1 MSIPAIPAIPG
12 LPTAPSLFNAAGI
25 PLGKTALTLLTIF
38 PPTGYLGLNYSAVG
52 LPFTAGIKAAVY
64 GLGILIGIFAN
75 RLYINEVAKV
85 LSYILIFAPPWYIF
99 DCIRII
105 TDSNFDEDGFI
116 PPLPLQAIPTGQGNN
131 GNWNL
136 TFPLL
141 SLILATTS
149 FSGLA
154 FVTKYIPSSITD
166 SIGKYSAYAT
176 AGGGAL
182 FIIAA
187 GIGLFMQRPAVGV
200 MPSGGPALAGGLA
213 GGLGGLPGGLPV
225 GLAQGLMR
233 GGGTTSLPPLSSFIN
248 KLTPQSGGSKED
260 IPFLGILALIIL
272 GGFSL
277 SFLRSKQ

>member
-12 LPTAPSLFNAAGI
+12 LPSVPSLFNAAGI
-25 PLGKTALTLLTIF
+25 PLGKTALILLTIF

-52 LPFTAGIKAAVY
+52 LPITAALKALVY
-64 GLGILIGIFAN
+64 GLGIAIGIFAN

-105 TDSNFDEDGFI
+105 SDSQFDQGGFI
-116 PPLPLQAIPTGQGNN
+116 PPLPIPAIPTGQGNN
-131 GNWNL
+131 GNWRL

-154 FVTKYIPSSITD
+154 FITKYLPSTFKNP
-166 SIGKYSAYAT
+166 IGLVSVYTA

-182 FIIAA
+182 FILAA
-187 GIGLFMQRPAVGV
+187 GIGLLMQKPASSTIAGTVAPTELGL
-200 MPSGGPALAGGLA
+200 PALGSLA
-213 GGLGGLPGGLPV
+213 PAIPGLGGLPG
-225 GLAQGLMR
+225 LMK
-233 GGGTTSLPPLSSFIN
+233 GGGTNSLPPLSSFIN

-260 IPFLGILALIIL
+260 IPFLGILALVIL

-277 SFLRSKQ
+277 NYLRSKQ

>member
-12 LPTAPSLFNAAGI
+12 LPSVPSLFNAAGI
-25 PLGKTALTLLTIF
+25 PLGKTALILLTIF

-52 LPFTAGIKAAVY
+52 LPITAGIKALVY
-64 GLGILIGIFAN
+64 GLGIVIGIFAN

-105 TDSNFDEDGFI
+105 SDSQFNQDGFI
-116 PPLPLQAIPTGQGNN
+116 PPLPIPGIPIGQGNN

-154 FVTKYIPSSITD
+154 FVSKYLPATITD

-182 FIIAA
+182 FILAA
-187 GIGLFMQRPAVGV
+187 GIGLLMQRPAVGV
-200 MPSGGPALAGGLA
+200 VAPAGPALSGGL
-213 GGLGGLPGGLPV
+213 GLPGGL
-225 GLAQGLMR
+225 GL
-233 GGGTTSLPPLSSFIN
+233 IN
-248 KLTPQSGGSKED
+248 
-260 IPFLGILALIIL
+260 
-272 GGFSL
+272 
-277 SFLRSKQ
+277 

>member
-1 MSIPAIPAIPG
+1 MSIPG
-12 LPTAPSLFNAAGI
+12 LPIASGLPIAPSLFNATGI
-25 PLGKTALTLLTIF
+25 PLGKTALILLTMF

-52 LPFTAGIKAAVY
+52 LPITAGIKAAVY
-64 GLGILIGIFAN
+64 GLGIAIGIFAN

-105 TDSNFDEDGFI
+105 SDSQFDQDGFI
-116 PPLPLQAIPTGQGNN
+116 PPVPVQAIPTTQGNN

-154 FVTKYIPSSITD
+154 FVSKYLPATITD

-182 FIIAA
+182 FILAA
-187 GIGLFMQRPAVGV
+187 GVGLLMQRPASTNVASTGV
-200 MPSGGPALAGGLA
+200 STGVPTIP
-213 GGLGGLPGGLPV
+213 GLG
-225 GLAQGLMR
+225 GLAQGLMK
-233 GGGTTSLPPLSSFIN
+233 GGGANSLPPLSSFIN

-260 IPFLGILALIIL
+260 VPFLGILALVIL

>member
-1 MSIPAIPAIPG
+1 MSIPG
-12 LPTAPSLFNAAGI
+12 LPIAPSLFSATGI

-38 PPTGYLGLNYSAVG
+38 PPTGYLGFNYSAVG
-52 LPFTAGIKAAVY
+52 LPITAAIKALIY
-64 GLGILIGIFAN
+64 GLGIAIGLFAN

-99 DCIRII
+99 DCIRIL
-105 TDSNFDEDGFI
+105 TDKQFDQDGFI
-116 PPLPLQAIPTGQGNN
+116 PPLPVSAIPTGQGNN

-154 FVTKYIPSSITD
+154 FVTKYLPSSFTN
-166 SIGKYSAYAT
+166 SIGLYSAYAT

-182 FIIAA
+182 FILAA
-187 GIGLFMQRPAVGV
+187 GVGLLMQRPASTNVASTGV
-200 MPSGGPALAGGLA
+200 STGVPALGGLA
-213 GGLGGLPGGLPV
+213 PTIPGLG

-233 GGGTTSLPPLSSFIN
+233 GGGANSLPPLSSFIN

-260 IPFLGILALIIL
+260 VPFLGILALVIL

>member
-1 MSIPAIPAIPG
+1 MSIPGLPVASG
-12 LPTAPSLFNAAGI
+12 LPTAPSLFNATGI
-25 PLGKTALTLLTIF
+25 PFGKLSLMLLTVF

-52 LPFTAGIKAAVY
+52 LPITAGIKAAVY
-64 GLGILIGIFAN
+64 GLGIAIGIFAN

-105 TDSNFDEDGFI
+105 SDTQFDQGGFI
-116 PPLPLQAIPTGQGNN
+116 PPLPIPGIPTTQGNN

-141 SLILATTS
+141 SLILAATS

-154 FVTKYIPSSITD
+154 FVTKYLPATITD

-182 FIIAA
+182 FILAA
-187 GIGLFMQRPAVGV
+187 GVGLLMQRPASTSVAPTIAQDSTLGAVGSV
-200 MPSGGPALAGGLA
+200 VP
-213 GGLGGLPGGLPV
+213 GLG
-225 GLAQGLMR
+225 GLAQGLMK
-233 GGGTTSLPPLSSFIN
+233 GGGANSLPPLSSFIN

-260 IPFLGILALIIL
+260 IPFLGILGLVIL

-277 SFLRSKQ
+277 NYLRSKQ